1 MSFYSPDELSR
12 LGLRSYGE
20 NVLISRKASIYNA
33 GVIDLGSDVRIDDFC
48 VLSAGA
54 GGIAIGNFVHVGVFA
69 SMIGAGRIALQDYS
83 CISGRVA
90 IYSSND
96 DYSGTRLTNSTVPE
110 AYRGVTA
117 ADVTLCRHAL
127 VGAASIVLPGVTI
140 GEGVAIGAMSL
151 IRADCEPFGIYAGI
165 PARRV
170 KERSRGLLELEAA
183 HQADLHQKGI
193 L

>member
-33 GVIDLGSDVRIDDFC
+33 GAIDLGSDVRIDDFC